1 MKTLKIGNIK
11 LKNPLFL
18 APMVDVTNLPYR
30 LICRQSG
37 AAIAYTE
44 MLYIDAILHKNPKT
58 QSLMKTSPEDSPL
71 GLQITGNSAKEFK
84 SLIPHAKRFNLID
97 INCGCPSIK
106 ITGNQAGS
114 YLLRNPDKIAR
125 MIKALKFANKPITV
139 KIRLGF
145 KKNNALEVAKS
156 VEKAGADLLTVHA
169 RLAIHGRGI
178 PADWKWIKKI
188 KDNIGIPVVGN
199 GDIFTG
205 EDAAKMLDISDGAMI
220 ARGALG
226 DPLIFKRIL
235 YYLKTGKE
243 QEKDVKANLKLFQK
257 YIILSEKYNLADI
270 PIIKSIGAQFIKDIQ
285 GAAHK
290 RAGLMK
296 LNSPK
301 EIKVY
306 TRNLTNDL

>member
-1 MKTLKIGNIK
+1 LNSFGES
-11 LKNPLFL
+11 P
-18 APMVDVTNLPYR
+18 V
-30 LICRQSG
+30 IC
-37 AAIAYTE
+37 
-44 MLYIDAILHKNPKT
+44 
-58 QSLMKTSPEDSPL
+58 
-71 GLQITGNSAKEFK
+71 
-84 SLIPHAKRFNLID
+84 
-97 INCGCPSIK
+97 
-106 ITGNQAGS
+106 
-114 YLLRNPDKIAR
+114 
-125 MIKALKFANKPITV
+125 KPITV

-169 RLAIHGRGI
+169 RLAVHGKSV

-188 KDNIGIPVVGN
+188 KDNIGIPVIGN

-205 EDAAKMLDISDGAMI
+205 PDAAKMLDICDGAMI

-235 YYLKTGKE
+235 HYLKTGKE

-257 YIILSEKYNLADI
+257 YIILSEKYKLADI
-270 PIIKSIGAQFIKDIQ
+270 PIIKSIGAQFIKEIE

-296 LNSPK
+296 LQSLG
-301 EIKVY
+301 EIKSY
-306 TRNLTNDL
+306 TTKLI

>member
-37 AAIAYTE
+37 CAIAYTE
-44 MLYIDAILHKNPKT
+44 MLYIDAILHKNKKT
-58 QSLMKTSPEDSPL
+58 QNMMKTSPEDKPI

-84 SLIPHAKRFNLID
+84 SLIPYAKKFNLID

-114 YLLRNPDKIAR
+114 YLLRNPDKITK
-125 MIKALKFANKPITV
+125 MIKALKTTEKPITV

-169 RLAIHGRGI
+169 RLAVHGKSV
-178 PADWKWIKKI
+178 PADWKEIKKI
-188 KDNIGIPVVGN
+188 KDSIGIPVIGN
-199 GDIFTG
+199 GDIFSG
-205 EDAAKMLDISDGAMI
+205 SDAAKMLDICDGAMI

-235 YYLKTGKE
+235 KYLRTGKE

-270 PIIKSIGAQFIKDIQ
+270 PIIKSIGAQFIKEIE

-296 LNSPK
+296 LKTLK
-301 EIKVY
+301 EIKSY
-306 TRNLTNDL
+306 TTKLI

>member
-37 AAIAYTE
+37 CAIAYTE
-44 MLYIDAILHKNPKT
+44 MLYIDAILHKNKKT
-58 QSLMKTSPEDSPL
+58 QNMMKTSPEDKPI

-84 SLIPHAKRFNLID
+84 SLIPYAKKFNLID

-114 YLLRNPDKIAR
+114 YLLRNPDKITK
-125 MIKALKFANKPITV
+125 MIKALKTTEKPITV

-169 RLAIHGRGI
+169 RLAVHGKSV
-178 PADWKWIKKI
+178 PADWKEIKKI
-188 KDNIGIPVVGN
+188 KDSIGIPVIGN
-199 GDIFTG
+199 GDIFSG
-205 EDAAKMLDISDGAMI
+205 SDAAKMLDICDGAMI

-235 YYLKTGKE
+235 HYLRTGKE

-270 PIIKSIGAQFIKDIQ
+270 PIIKSIGAQFIKEIE

-296 LNSPK
+296 LKTLK
-301 EIKVY
+301 EIKSY
-306 TRNLTNDL
+306 TTKLI